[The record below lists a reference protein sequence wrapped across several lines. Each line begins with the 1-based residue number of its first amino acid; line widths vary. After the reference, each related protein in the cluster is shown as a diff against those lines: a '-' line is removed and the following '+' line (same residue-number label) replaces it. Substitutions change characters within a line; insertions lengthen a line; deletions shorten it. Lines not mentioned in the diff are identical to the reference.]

1 MADLQESWDPSQ
13 LQGGGSQV
21 WFTEVVP
28 IRSHTMGHEGWIEF
42 EYRGHLGTE
51 LPKKTSQG
59 MEVKKCLIFSDN
71 YENWLR
77 WEMLEGE

>member
-1 MADLQESWDPSQ
+1 MRKDFKKEAPCLLS
-13 LQGGGSQV
+13 L
-21 WFTEVVP
+21 
-28 IRSHTMGHEGWIEF
+28 EGWIEF

-71 YENWLR
+71 YEN
-77 WEMLEGE
+77 